1 MRLIKKLT
9 GCIEVI
15 AATAVVATTLLGG
28 VTGKVSVNA
37 AEVTDKPVYYW
48 EDDDTVNKN
57 SVKYVM
63 DKEDSAAFKEYF
75 GYFDDDDSRQMNIF
89 YEDSTLRIDADKSA
103 YGIDA
108 AKEVDVYA
116 YELS

>member
-15 AATAVVATTLLGG
+15 AATAVVATTLFGG

-57 SVKYVM
+57 GVKYVM

-75 GYFDDDDSRQMNIF
+75 G
-89 YEDSTLRIDADKSA
+89 
-103 YGIDA
+103 
-108 AKEVDVYA
+108 
-116 YELS
+116 